1 MRKHTLLEPIRHQVA
16 QLGYELVD
24 LEQRGTAGRPVLRLR
39 VDRADSVPG
48 HGITIAECGTISR
61 ALEAWLE
68 REQSIGPRY
77 VLEVSSPG
85 IERPVRW
92 PEHWR
97 RFRGRQVRLK
107 AGGLTGRPT
116 ATIVDL
122 PDDEHVVLRLADGTE
137 VTVAFADIREATLVV
152 DWDSITKR

>member
-1 MRKHTLLEPIRHQVA
+1 MRQHTLLEPIRHQVA

-68 REQSIGPRY
+68 GEQAIGTRY

-97 RFRGRQVRLK
+97 RYRGRQVRLK
-107 AGGLTGRPT
+107 AGGLAGRPT
-116 ATIVDL
+116 ATIVDA
-122 PDDEHVVLRLADGTE
+122 PDDEQVVLRLADGTE
-137 VTVAFADIREATLVV
+137 VTVALADIHEATLVV